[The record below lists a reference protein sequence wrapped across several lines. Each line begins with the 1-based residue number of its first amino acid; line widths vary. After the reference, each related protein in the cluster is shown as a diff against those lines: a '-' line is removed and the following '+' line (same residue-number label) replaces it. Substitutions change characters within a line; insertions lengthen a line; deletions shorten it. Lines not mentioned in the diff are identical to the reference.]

1 MVPRHNGVIEYL
13 RHWNE
18 TFMFHVRCWPKESFK
33 KSRTE
38 IFAPKLSSDKKMRT
52 NLLLEND
59 VIVTRR

>member
-38 IFAPKLSSDKKMRT
+38 IFALKLSSDKK
-52 NLLLEND
+52 
-59 VIVTRR
+59 